1 MSATM
6 QPAIG
11 PTNGTRRGRPNTGAK
26 RTRRTKAQ
34 IAAAREAGAP
44 IAPHATEAAKRLA
57 IPDAAT
63 EFAARVAADLATQE
77 IWVRDKAAVLLRS
90 FCSALLKAA

>member
-6 QPAIG
+6 QQPAIG

-34 IAAAREAGAP
+34 MAAANAPNPGAEASAIVRGDP
-44 IAPHATEAAKRLA
+44 AT
-57 IPDAAT
+57 DFAAT
-63 EFAARVAADLATQE
+63 TIAQLVGKDPAVRRRAAQL
-77 IWVRDKAAVLLRS
+77 IGAV
-90 FCSALLKAA
+90 CSELLKAA

>member
-6 QPAIG
+6 QQPATG

-34 IAAAREAGAP
+34 IAAAAQEAS
-44 IAPHATEAAKRLA
+44 APHATEAAKRIA
-57 IPDAAT
+57 MPDAAT

-77 IWVRDKAAVLLRS
+77 VWVRDKAAILLRS

>member
-34 IAAAREAGAP
+34 IAAAAQEA
-44 IAPHATEAAKRLA
+44 APHAATVTKRIA
-57 IPDAAT
+57 MPDAAT
-63 EFAARVAADLATQE
+63 EFAARVTADLATQE
-77 IWVRDKAAVLLRS
+77 VWVRDKAAVLLRS
-90 FCSALLKAA
+90 FCSALLKGA